1 MVLPPAQTLPICNYD
16 LQIVHTCFHFRS
28 GSSIASLDEGGSLLP
43 IEIKAGRTI
52 AQDYFKGADY
62 FSSLAAGRA
71 TKPRIVYGGD
81 KDQER
86 SNAQVLSWRNLD
98 KLK

>member
-1 MVLPPAQTLPICNYD
+1 M
-16 LQIVHTCFHFRS
+16 
-28 GSSIASLDEGGSLLP
+28 LP

-52 AQDYFKGADY
+52 TQDYFKGADY
-62 FSSLAAGRA
+62 FSRLAAGRA
-71 TKPRIVYGGD
+71 AKPCIVYGGST
-81 KDQER
+81 DQER